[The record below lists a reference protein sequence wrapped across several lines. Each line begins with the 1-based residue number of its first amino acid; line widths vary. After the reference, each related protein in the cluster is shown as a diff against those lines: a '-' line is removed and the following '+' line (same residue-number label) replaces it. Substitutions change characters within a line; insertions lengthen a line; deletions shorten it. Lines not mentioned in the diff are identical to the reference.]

1 MAVEAPRHALRLV
14 LVDDLHLVDRSV
26 ATVAADTA
34 VHVNSVVEVGIVWEF
49 VDANPVDRFP
59 SFPAFTNSRELGT
72 IGFDL
77 RVAGHAGLGGGNVG
91 VRSHLNEAMTI
102 TAIHPELLDVDDVGE
117 WNWLCRLVADPCVF
131 WGEVIGNGRHQKGDN
146 CASANDQLQGNPVSP
161 LWEKICHRSVLRYPL
176 QVNSSA
182 SLHSGYSRKH
192 KSWGR

>member
-1 MAVEAPRHALRLV
+1 VATSASDRRVDFPLLFEFQADLLLTGFSRWMPSHIVNLRGWAEVILRSTMAVEAPRHALRLV
-14 LVDDLHLVDRSV
+14 LVDDLHLVDCSV

-49 VDANPVDRFP
+49 VDANPVNRFP

-72 IGFDL
+72 IGLDL

-117 WNWLCRLVADPCVF
+117 WNWLC
-131 WGEVIGNGRHQKGDN
+131 
-146 CASANDQLQGNPVSP
+146 
-161 LWEKICHRSVLRYPL
+161 
-176 QVNSSA
+176 
-182 SLHSGYSRKH
+182 
-192 KSWGR
+192 